1 MPGGPT
7 RRDVIAGAVA
17 LGAAACAG
25 RKVVMRKTS
34 SGMVATTQWPATD
47 AGLEILR
54 AGGTAADAAIA
65 AAAALAVTEPMM
77 TGLGGDCFALHYAAA
92 TGKITALNGSGRSP
106 AALTL
111 DAVSSRGFTQI
122 PDTGGLP
129 VTVPGACAGWADL
142 IAAHGKLSLARVL
155 EPAIRLAEEGF
166 AVGKKIAFAW
176 ERGADRLLAAPG
188 KGWALLVEGR
198 APVAG
203 EHFKNPALARALR
216 EVARGGKDAFYQ
228 GPIADAIV
236 RTVKESGGVMELADL
251 AAHASTWVEP
261 ISTTYRGRR
270 IWECPPN
277 GQGLVPLL
285 ALNILEGY
293 DLHAMVPLGPQRLHL
308 VAEALRLA
316 FADARW
322 FIGDPE
328 HAAIPVAE
336 LLAKSYAAR
345 RRALIDPARAQQQI
359 VHGEPRGRS
368 DTTYLCAVDADGNA
382 CSFINSN
389 FDLFG
394 SGLVPGASDRELGW
408 GFALQDRGA
417 SFVLEP
423 GHPDMVGPRKR
434 PYHTIIPGM
443 ITHPDGS
450 LYGPF
455 GVMGGFMQPQ
465 GHVQVVTA
473 LLDDNLAPQT
483 ALDQPRLC
491 VHARDGGAVWP
502 SDASAVD
509 LLLEHGIAAETAG
522 ALAAMGHTVKPDI
535 DGPRRLVFGR
545 GQIIRVERDGT
556 LAGGSDLRGDGYAGS
571 TDR

>member
-1 MPGGPT
+1 MSDPT
-7 RRDVIAGAVA
+7 RRDVIGGALA
-17 LGAAACAG
+17 LGVAACAG
-25 RKVVMRKTS
+25 RSIVARRPS
-34 SGMVATTQWPATD
+34 RGMVATTQRPATD

-77 TGLGGDCFALHYAAA
+77 TGLGGDCFALYYTAA
-92 TGKITALNGSGRSP
+92 TGKLTALNGSGHSP

-111 DAVSSRGFTQI
+111 DAVSSRGFMQM
-122 PDTGGLP
+122 PDAGGLP

-142 IAAHGKLSLARVL
+142 VAKHGRLPLARVL
-155 EPAIRLAEEGF
+155 EPAIRLAEDGF
-166 AVGKKIAFAW
+166 AVGNKIAFAW
-176 ERGADRLLAAPG
+176 ERGSERLRGAPG
-188 KGWALLVEGR
+188 KGWSLLVEGSVPHGGQR
-198 APVAG
+198 VTNRP
-203 EHFKNPALARALR
+203 LARALR
-216 EVARGGKDAFYQ
+216 EVARGGKYAIYR
-228 GPIADAIV
+228 GPIAEAIV
-236 RTVKESGGVMELADL
+236 RTVKDAGGVMELSDL

-277 GQGLVPLL
+277 GQGLVPLI

-293 DLHAMVPLGPQRLHL
+293 DLHALAPLGPQRLHL

-328 HAAIPVAE
+328 QTPIPVAE
-336 LLAKSYAAR
+336 LLAKPYAAK
-345 RRALIDPARAQQQI
+345 RRALIDPARAAHDI
-359 VHGEPRGRS
+359 EHGEPRGRS
-368 DTTYLCAVDADGNA
+368 DTTYLCAVDDDGNA

-389 FDLFG
+389 FDVFG
-394 SGLVPGASDRELGW
+394 SGLVPGASDHELGW
-408 GFALQDRGA
+408 GFVLQNRGA
-417 SFVLEP
+417 SFVLDP

-443 ITHPDGS
+443 ITNADGS

-455 GVMGGFMQPQ
+455 GVMGGYMQPQ

-473 LLDDNLAPQT
+473 LLDDGLAPQT
-483 ALDQPRLC
+483 ALDQARLC
-491 VHARDGGAVWP
+491 VQARGGPAVWP
-502 SDASAVD
+502 LDASAVD
-509 LLLEHGIAAETAG
+509 LLLEHGIASDTAD
-522 ALAAMGHTVKPDI
+522 ALSAMGYSVKADI

-545 GQIIRVERDGT
+545 GQVIRVERDGT
-556 LAGGSDLRGDGYAGS
+556 LAGGSDLRGDGYAAS
-571 TDR
+571 IDV